1 MPIEVGRTPTP
12 EEEAEMLVHVA
23 IFRDA
28 VAALAEMLD
37 LGDQPDDAAPTES
50 TGLTGEDA

>member
-12 EEEAEMLVHVA
+12 EEAEMLVHVA

-28 VAALAEMLD
+28 VAALAAMLD
-37 LGDQPDDAAPTES
+37 LGDQPDDASPTEPAGT
-50 TGLTGEDA
+50 TGGEA